1 MNLLLKFAQLQ
12 LLYTMEL
19 EEIVVQNM
27 TAQET
32 PLPAVL
38 STEVQCYRG
47 MKVLLKFAQL
57 QLLYSKE
64 LEEIVAQSRTA
75 QETKP
80 DAARIMVK
88 KMQDS
93 FESYCSMKV

>member
-1 MNLLLKFAQLQ
+1 
-12 LLYTMEL
+12 MEL

-32 PLPAVL
+32 PLPA
-38 STEVQCYRG
+38 
-47 MKVLLKFAQL
+47 L